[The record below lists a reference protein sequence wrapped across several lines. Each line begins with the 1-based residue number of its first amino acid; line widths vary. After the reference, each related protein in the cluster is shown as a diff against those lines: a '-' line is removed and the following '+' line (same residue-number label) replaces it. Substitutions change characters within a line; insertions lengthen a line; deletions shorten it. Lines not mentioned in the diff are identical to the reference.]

1 MWILN
6 RSVMFKNTSTLVFGT
21 LVSQTITILSMPILS
36 RLYSPSDF
44 GEFAVFLAIS
54 SVISVIVTLKY
65 DAAIVVSR
73 SNAEARSLVFLSTM
87 LSLTFGFIFIMI
99 FYFISGLST
108 IPSKLNFFDNW
119 SILAAFCGML
129 TALLA
134 TGNAW
139 LNRHRYY
146 LRMSI
151 LRITQGIAAA
161 CFGMV
166 LGLLLFDG
174 GLIFG
179 HVAALFASMVVM
191 VFYFKNVKARW
202 GNFHVLDAAKKNK
215 SYPLF
220 IFPTSLVD
228 VFTLQITIVVISAWF
243 SSETAGFFS
252 MAWKILGVPL
262 SLVGVGLGQVFLRQ
276 FSAAWPD
283 ITVARTLLIR
293 TWVFLAVFGF
303 FPCTLVVLKG
313 EDLFVWFLGENWAEA
328 GTMAAIIAPM
338 VYAMLISAPTS
349 GTYLVLDLH
358 RYSLVFGVS
367 VLIYR
372 PVCIWL
378 GSISENFYIGLTL
391 LVVLEL
397 VQIIIYQLLALKR
410 ISRT

>member
-6 RSVMFKNTSTLVFGT
+6 RSLMLKNTAILVFGT
-21 LVSQTITILSMPILS
+21 LVSQMITILSMPILS

-54 SVISVIVTLKY
+54 SVISVVVTLKY

-73 SNAEARSLVFLSTM
+73 SNSEARSLVFLSAM
-87 LSLTFGFIFIMI
+87 LSFTFGLIFILI
-99 FYFISGLST
+99 FWYISGLST
-108 IPSKLNFFDNW
+108 ITSKLKFFDNW

-129 TALLA
+129 AALLA
-134 TGNAW
+134 TGNSW

-146 LRMSI
+146 LRMTI

-161 CFGMV
+161 CFGV
-166 LGLLLFDG
+166 ALGLLLFDG

-191 VFYFKNVKARW
+191 VFYFKDVKARW
-202 GNFHVLDAAKKNK
+202 GDFHLLDTAKKNK

-228 VFTLQITIVVISAWF
+228 VFTLQITIVVISVWF
-243 SSETAGFFS
+243 SSEKAGFFS

-276 FSAAWPD
+276 FSEVWPD
-283 ITVARTLLIR
+283 ITAARRLLIR
-293 TWVFLAVFGF
+293 TWAFLAVLGF
-303 FPCTLVVLKG
+303 FPCALVMFKG
-313 EDLFVWFLGENWAEA
+313 EELFVWFLGEKWMEA
-328 GTMAAIIAPM
+328 GAMAAVIAPM

-378 GSISENFYIGLTL
+378 GYIYDNLYIGLAL

-397 VQIIIYQLLALKR
+397 VQIITYQLVAIKR